1 MVNFIRNLDS
11 NYIFILG
18 VILGSI
24 FSYLFFR
31 FKLKDGT
38 LYIDTSDKETDKYL
52 LQFNDLDKVNKSK
65 YVMLKIDKET
75 VIPTITRK

>member
-11 NYIFILG
+11 NYIFMLG

-24 FSYLFFR
+24 FTYLFFR
-31 FKLKDGT
+31 IKPKDGI
-38 LYIDTSDKETDKYL
+38 LYIDTSDKKTDKYL

-75 VIPTITRK
+75 VFPTITRK

>member
-24 FSYLFFR
+24 FSYLVFR
-31 FKLKDGT
+31 FKPKYGI
-38 LYIDTSDKETDKYL
+38 LYIDTSDKKTDKYL
-52 LQFNDLDKVNKSK
+52 LQFNNLDKVNKSK
-65 YVMLKIDKET
+65 YVILKIDKET
-75 VIPTITRK
+75 ISPTITRK

>member
-24 FSYLFFR
+24 VSYLFFR
-31 FKLKDGT
+31 FKPNDGI
-38 LYIDTSDKETDKYL
+38 LYIDTSDKKTEKYL

-75 VIPTITRK
+75 VFPTITRK

>member
-1 MVNFIRNLDS
+1 MVNVIRNLDS

-18 VILGSI
+18 VILGSL

-31 FKLKDGT
+31 FKPKDGI
-38 LYIDTSDKETDKYL
+38 LYIDTSDKKTDKYL

-75 VIPTITRK
+75 VFPTITRK

>member
-18 VILGSI
+18 VMLGSI
-24 FSYLFFR
+24 FVYLILR
-31 FKLKDGT
+31 FKPKDGI
-38 LYIDTSDKETDKYL
+38 LYIDTSDKKTDKYL
-52 LQFNDLDKVNKSK
+52 LQFNDLDKSNKSE

-75 VIPTITRK
+75 VFPTITRR

>member
-18 VILGSI
+18 VILVSL
-24 FSYLFFR
+24 FTYLFFR
-31 FKLKDGT
+31 FKPKDGI
-38 LYIDTSDKETDKYL
+38 LYIDTSDKKTDKYL
-52 LQFNDLDKVNKSK
+52 LQFNGLDKVNKSK

-75 VIPTITRK
+75 VFPTITRK

>member
-18 VILGSI
+18 VILGSLI
-24 FSYLFFR
+24 TYLFFR
-31 FKLKDGT
+31 FKPKDGI
-38 LYIDTSDKETDKYL
+38 LYIDTSDKKTDKYL

-75 VIPTITRK
+75 VFPTITRK

>member
-24 FSYLFFR
+24 FTHLIFR
-31 FKLKDGT
+31 FKPKAGI
-38 LYIDTSDKETDKYL
+38 LYIDNSDKKTDKYL
-52 LQFNDLDKVNKSK
+52 LQFNDLDKINKSR
-65 YVMLKIDKET
+65 YVILKIDKES
-75 VIPTITRK
+75 VFPTITRK

>member
-31 FKLKDGT
+31 FKPKDGI
-38 LYIDTSDKETDKYL
+38 LYIDTSDKK
-52 LQFNDLDKVNKSK
+52 N
-65 YVMLKIDKET
+65 
-75 VIPTITRK
+75 

>member
-24 FSYLFFR
+24 FAYLIFI
-31 FKLKDGT
+31 FKPKDGI

-75 VIPTITRK
+75 VFPTITRK

>member
-24 FSYLFFR
+24 FAYLFFR
-31 FKLKDGT
+31 FKPKDGT

-75 VIPTITRK
+75 VFPTITRK

>member
-18 VILGSI
+18 VILGSL
-24 FSYLFFR
+24 FTYLFFR
-31 FKLKDGT
+31 FKPKDGI
-38 LYIDTSDKETDKYL
+38 LYIDTSDKKTDKYL

-75 VIPTITRK
+75 VFQTITRK

>member
-18 VILGSI
+18 VMLGSI
-24 FSYLFFR
+24 FVYLILR
-31 FKLKDGT
+31 FKPKDGI
-38 LYIDTSDKETDKYL
+38 LYIDTSDKKTDKYL

-65 YVMLKIDKET
+65 YVILKIDKET
-75 VIPTITRK
+75 VFPTITRK

>member
-18 VILGSI
+18 VILGSL
-24 FSYLFFR
+24 FVYLFFR
-31 FKLKDGT
+31 FKTKDGI
-38 LYIDTSDKETDKYL
+38 LYIDTSDKKTDKYL

-75 VIPTITRK
+75 VFPTITRK

>member
-18 VILGSI
+18 VILGSL
-24 FSYLFFR
+24 FTYLFFR
-31 FKLKDGT
+31 FKPKDGI
-38 LYIDTSDKETDKYL
+38 LYIDTSDKKTDKYL

-65 YVMLKIDKET
+65 YVMLKIDKER
-75 VIPTITRK
+75 VFPTITRK

>member
-18 VILGSI
+18 VILGSL
-24 FSYLFFR
+24 FVYLFFR
-31 FKLKDGT
+31 FKTKDGI
-38 LYIDTSDKETDKYL
+38 LYIDTSDKKTDKYL
-52 LQFNDLDKVNKSK
+52 LQFNDLDKISKSK

-75 VIPTITRK
+75 VFPTITRK

>member
-18 VILGSI
+18 VMLGSI
-24 FSYLFFR
+24 FVYLILR
-31 FKLKDGT
+31 FKPKDGI

-75 VIPTITRK
+75 VFPTITRK

>member
-24 FSYLFFR
+24 FTHLIFR
-31 FKLKDGT
+31 FKPKAGI
-38 LYIDTSDKETDKYL
+38 LYIDTSDKKTDKYL
-52 LQFNDLDKVNKSK
+52 LQFNDLDKINKSR
-65 YVMLKIDKET
+65 YVILKIDKES
-75 VIPTITRK
+75 VFPTITRK

>member
-24 FSYLFFR
+24 FSYLVFR
-31 FKLKDGT
+31 FKPKDGI
-38 LYIDTSDKETDKYL
+38 LYIDTSDKKTDKYL
-52 LQFNDLDKVNKSK
+52 LPFNDLDKVNKSK

-75 VIPTITRK
+75 VYPTITRK

>member
-18 VILGSI
+18 VILGLI

-31 FKLKDGT
+31 FKPKDGI
-38 LYIDTSDKETDKYL
+38 LYIDTSDKKTDKYL

-65 YVMLKIDKET
+65 YVMIKIDKET
-75 VIPTITRK
+75 VFPTITRK

>member
-24 FSYLFFR
+24 FAYLIIR
-31 FKLKDGT
+31 FKPKDGI
-38 LYIDTSDKETDKYL
+38 LYIDGK
-52 LQFNDLDKVNKSK
+52 
-65 YVMLKIDKET
+65 
-75 VIPTITRK
+75 

>member
-24 FSYLFFR
+24 FVYLIFR
-31 FKLKDGT
+31 FKPKDRI
-38 LYIDTSDKETDKYL
+38 LYIHTSDKETDKYV
-52 LQFNDLDKVNKSK
+52 LQFNELDKVNKSK

-75 VIPTITRK
+75 VFPTITRK

>member
-24 FSYLFFR
+24 FTYLFFR
-31 FKLKDGT
+31 FKPKDGI
-38 LYIDTSDKETDKYL
+38 LYIDTSDKKTDKYL

-65 YVMLKIDKET
+65 DVMIKIDKET
-75 VIPTITRK
+75 VFPTITRK

>member
-24 FSYLFFR
+24 FSYLVFR
-31 FKLKDGT
+31 FKPKDGI
-38 LYIDTSDKETDKYL
+38 LYIDTSDKKTDKYL

-65 YVMLKIDKET
+65 YVMLKIANET
-75 VIPTITRK
+75 VFPTIPRK

>member
-1 MVNFIRNLDS
+1 MVNFIRNLDP

-24 FSYLFFR
+24 FVYLIFR
-31 FKLKDGT
+31 FKPKDGT
-38 LYIDTSDKETDKYL
+38 LYIDTSDKKTDKYL
-52 LQFNDLDKVNKSK
+52 LQFNDLDKINKSK

-75 VIPTITRK
+75 VFPTITRK

>member
-24 FSYLFFR
+24 VAYLFFR
-31 FKLKDGT
+31 FKPKDGT

-52 LQFNDLDKVNKSK
+52 LQFNNLDKVNKSK

>member
-24 FSYLFFR
+24 IVYLIFR
-31 FKLKDGT
+31 FKPKDGT

>member
-24 FSYLFFR
+24 LAYLFFR
-31 FKLKDGT
+31 FKPKDGT

>member
-1 MVNFIRNLDS
+1 MVNFIRNLDT
-11 NYIFILG
+11 NYIYILG

-24 FSYLFFR
+24 FLYLIFR
-31 FKLKDGT
+31 FKPKDGI

-75 VIPTITRK
+75 VFPTITRK

>member
-24 FSYLFFR
+24 FTYLFFR
-31 FKLKDGT
+31 FKPKDGI

-65 YVMLKIDKET
+65 NVILKIDKET
-75 VIPTITRK
+75 VFPTITRK

>member
-1 MVNFIRNLDS
+1 MVYFIR
-11 NYIFILG
+11 YFVFYFIFILG

-24 FSYLFFR
+24 FTYLFFR
-31 FKLKDGT
+31 FKAKDGIS
-38 LYIDTSDKETDKYL
+38 YIDTSDKKTDKYL

-75 VIPTITRK
+75 VFPTIT

>member
-18 VILGSI
+18 VILGSLFVYI
-24 FSYLFFR
+24 FFR
-31 FKLKDGT
+31 FKPKDGI
-38 LYIDTSDKETDKYL
+38 LYIDTSDKKTDKYL

-75 VIPTITRK
+75 VFPTITRK

>member
-1 MVNFIRNLDS
+1 MVNFIRNLDA

-24 FSYLFFR
+24 FVYLIFR
-31 FKLKDGT
+31 FKPKDGT
-38 LYIDTSDKETDKYL
+38 IYIDTSDKETDKYL

-75 VIPTITRK
+75 VFPTITRK

>member
-18 VILGSI
+18 VILGSL
-24 FSYLFFR
+24 FTYLFFR
-31 FKLKDGT
+31 FKPKDGI
-38 LYIDTSDKETDKYL
+38 LYIDTSDKKTDKYL

-75 VIPTITRK
+75 VFPTITQK

>member
-24 FSYLFFR
+24 FTYLFFR
-31 FKLKDGT
+31 FKPKAGV
-38 LYIDTSDKETDKYL
+38 LYIDTSDKKTDKYL
-52 LQFNDLDKVNKSK
+52 LQFNDLDKINKSK
-65 YVMLKIDKET
+65 YVIIKIDKET
-75 VIPTITRK
+75 VFPTATRK